1 VAFCDAQLTTEI
13 HEKVLYK
20 KLNLNLQLKFKVLNE
35 AVAALLYSI
44 RLSRED
50 LVKFRSLKLIVKI
63 GSPDMP
69 NLDILAATQ
78 LGCNNKNA
86 NKIWPFF
93 QVLQCAILQSSQLKK
108 LPITQFRLYLICI
121 EELIGWQKLHKQL
134 EETQILRNNYEN

>member
-1 VAFCDAQLTTEI
+1 
-13 HEKVLYK
+13 
-20 KLNLNLQLKFKVLNE
+20 LNLNLQLKFKVLNE

-44 RLSRED
+44 PLSRED

-108 LPITQFRLYLICI
+108 
-121 EELIGWQKLHKQL
+121 
-134 EETQILRNNYEN
+134 